1 MIAMLISFVVVFLSF
16 NFFMMSYQVN
26 GINRLVT
33 GAPLSLFETAIVL
46 FEIDEENGPYFDK
59 ELLEDNLTSFFDYHL
74 PRYTN
79 QFSLSF
85 YYYNMSNHSLD
96 MSDEPQAVEVT
107 VAADLVLSKNYQK
120 TMYYEIRSQY
130 GY

>member
-16 NFFMMSYQVN
+16 NFFMVSYQVN